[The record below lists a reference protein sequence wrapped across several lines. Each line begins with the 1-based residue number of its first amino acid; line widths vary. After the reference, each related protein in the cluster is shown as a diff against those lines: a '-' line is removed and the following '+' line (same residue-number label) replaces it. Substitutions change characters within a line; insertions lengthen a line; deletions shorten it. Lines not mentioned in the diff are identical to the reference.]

1 MAEFEVAA
9 EFKEKLYTMK
19 EACTLLGVHPNT
31 IRRWDKEGK
40 IKVVR
45 PEGGQRRI
53 SESEIKRLLEK
64 PSVVSPPMSL
74 QPTFSR
80 NEHLSFFLN
89 YVFSYHRDDWELVK
103 RATLIRDGY
112 TCSKCGGKELLGVHH
127 KDGTS
132 RNDPENLVTLCQ
144 KCHQEAHRAPPRLE
158 KRKIS
163 PERPISPP
171 ERPISPKLPVQKPE
185 KPKKEEIKPAPVAPK
200 VTEAPRHAILDA
212 LAPAGLAQRTVFGD
226 LLSAAIVLKTFTPK
240 DLASRARCPEA
251 LTTTFC
257 ERMSAHGYLKSK
269 NGTFELQVRV
279 AR

>member
-1 MAEFEVAA
+1 MAEL
-9 EFKEKLYTMK
+9 KKLYTMK

-53 SESEIKRLLEK
+53 PEGEIERLLEK
-64 PSVVSPPMSL
+64 PSVVSPPSSP
-74 QPTFSR
+74 QPTFPK
-80 NEHLSFFLN
+80 NGHLSIFLS

-103 RATLIRDGY
+103 RATLIRDDY
-112 TCSKCGGKELLGVHH
+112 TCSKCGRKELLGVHH

-132 RNDPENLVTLCQ
+132 RNNPDNLVTLCQ
-144 KCHQEAHRAPPRLE
+144 KCHQEAHRAPPRVQ
-158 KRKIS
+158 KRRIS
-163 PERPISPP
+163 PEVPISP
-171 ERPISPKLPVQKPE
+171 EIPVQKPE
-185 KPKKEEIKPAPVAPK
+185 KTIKEEIRPAPITPK
-200 VTEAPRHAILDA
+200 IAEAPRHAILDV
-212 LAPAGLAQRTVFGD
+212 LAPAGLTQRTVFGD

-251 LTTTFC
+251 LTKTFC
-257 ERMSAHGYLKSK
+257 ERMSARGYLTSK
-269 NGTFELQVRV
+269 NGSFELQVRV

>member
-1 MAEFEVAA
+1 MAEL
-9 EFKEKLYTMK
+9 KEKLYTMK

-53 SESEIKRLLEK
+53 PEGEIKRLLEK
-64 PSVVSPPMSL
+64 PSVVSPPPP
-74 QPTFSR
+74 QPTLPK
-80 NEHLSFFLN
+80 NEHLSFFLS
-89 YVFSYHRDDWELVK
+89 YVFSYHRDDWELVR
-103 RATLIRDGY
+103 RAILIRDDY

-132 RNDPENLVTLCQ
+132 RNDPDNLVTLCQ
-144 KCHQEAHRAPPRLE
+144 KCHYEAHKAPSPRFQ

-163 PERPISPP
+163 PEV
-171 ERPISPKLPVQKPE
+171 PVRKPE
-185 KPKKEEIKPAPVAPK
+185 KIIKEEIRPASVTPK
-200 VTEAPRHAILDA
+200 IAEVPRHAILDA

-226 LLSAAIVLKTFTPK
+226 LLSAAVVLRTFTSE
-240 DLASRARCPEA
+240 DLTSRARCPEA
-251 LTTTFC
+251 VTKTFC
-257 ERMSAHGYLKSK
+257 ERMSARGYLTSK
-269 NGTFELQVRV
+269 NGTFELHVRV